1 MQVKRVC
8 ASSKWSW
15 NQNQPGGVHPGG
27 DPRPAWGEIRSLSTL
42 ESSLCCHPLFVAVS
56 VFGLDSL
63 KLTYFLR
70 GHEKLWKTTDLALV
84 SQAFDCKKFA
94 HRQTVYQSSVIPFTF
109 YQLLQ
114 KRVPCIIFHTAP
126 SVSTSLFSSK
136 VAFCAVHFSLT
147 NV

>member
-1 MQVKRVC
+1 MLHPNEAETRI
-8 ASSKWSW
+8 
-15 NQNQPGGVHPGG
+15 NQAVSILEETPGQP
-27 DPRPAWGEIRSLSTL
+27 EERSDLSVPLNL

-63 KLTYFLR
+63 KLTYLLR